1 MNSEQD
7 VRIYG
12 QLYRVRGDDPE
23 RIARVAAHVDKMMTE
38 LLGGPGQGL
47 STKGAVLTAL
57 NIAEEAQDFRDAVEQ
72 ALKESTQRIDE
83 LLALL
88 PE

>member
-1 MNSEQD
+1 VNSEQE

-12 QLYRVRGDDPE
+12 QVYRVRGENPE
-23 RIARVAAHVDKMMTE
+23 RIARVAAQVDRMMTE

-47 STKGAVLTAL
+47 SAKGAVLTAL
-57 NIAEEAQDFRDAVEQ
+57 NIAEESQ
-72 ALKESTQRIDE
+72 AYREELDRIMQESSQRIDE
-83 LLALL
+83 LLGLL

>member
-1 MNSEQD
+1 MSSEQD

-12 QLYRVRGDDPE
+12 QVFRVRGDDPA
-23 RIARVAAHVDKMMTE
+23 RIARVAAQVDRMMTE

-47 STKGAVLTAL
+47 SARGAVLTAL
-57 NIAEEAQDFRDAVEQ
+57 NIAEDSQAYRDEVVRIIG
-72 ALKESTQRIDE
+72 ESSQRIDE
-83 LLALL
+83 LLGLL

>member
-1 MNSEQD
+1 MSSEQD

-12 QLYRVRGDDPE
+12 QVYRVRGDDPA
-23 RIARVAAHVDKMMTE
+23 RIARVAAYVDKMMTD
-38 LLGGPGQGL
+38 LLGGSGQGL

-57 NIAEEAQDFRDAVEQ
+57 NIAEESQDFRDEVDRI
-72 ALKESTQRIDE
+72 LGESSQRIDE